1 MVLSVSEAAQVA
13 NVARAQGLK
22 FVPLRDP
29 RVPLA
34 EAEAALR
41 VVQNTASTPLV
52 AACSADSF
60 AALLRAED
68 WQHAPMLLVRKSGVF
83 HPRRII
89 GAMPRGALQTL
100 LRERLASM
108 PRE

>member
-1 MVLSVSEAAQVA
+1 MALAVSEAAQVA
-13 NVARAQGLK
+13 SVARALGLK

-41 VVQNTASTPLV
+41 VAENAASTPLV
-52 AACSADSF
+52 AACSAESF

-68 WQHAPMLLVRKSGVF
+68 WQHAPMLLVRKDGVV

-89 GAMPRGALQTL
+89 GAMPPGALQTL